1 MLSVISS
8 GQVARQ
14 NLNTRELIKSAHS
27 TNSSMQR
34 SQMGGVISGSNATET
49 RSFLKNSTIQSN
61 LRTKSNLSK
70 SIQNAVSFVQVQ
82 QSKMEMLKDIY
93 TRMTEL
99 AGYASDP
106 FLDTQLRTQYAAEFQ
121 ALKKE
126 SIDIGKETFQGKA
139 LFDEMAAK
147 YFPPI
152 DYGAGFR
159 SDDDGSLIVHDGTVP
174 SSERLDGLS
183 KYYEVE
189 KEVYFD
195 KGKFSLEINGGGT
208 GERYMLKQGDHII
221 FDTAGGSS
229 GDNKWA
235 TEGNAWKYD
244 FDKFEI
250 EYSPSEPT
258 TFKFVPQSAGDT
270 TEVKVPAEAA
280 PDNSFD
286 NKAKYLPQ
294 LGLGS
299 SDGDKTSPWNAGDD
313 NTETVFSGEVG
324 EVKTYPA
331 IAGETKLTLRV
342 EASSIF
348 QVKAEYTN
356 LINPESSYQV
366 QVGDGS
372 SVDLEPVGV
381 GLSLVNSNLDNAE
394 EAGEALKL
402 LENEMESVSVQMGA
416 TGANLS
422 KLELANEHI
431 ENQVIAGNSFENSMM
446 DEASIDKQIESAKSG
461 IMLEGSRSLLA
472 KAITTTKNIVSLLF

>member
-1 MLSVISS
+1 MFSVISS
-8 GQVARQ
+8 GQVAKQ
-14 NLNTRELIKSAHS
+14 NLSTRNLIKRTHQPKYHDGGSAV
-27 TNSSMQR
+27 
-34 SQMGGVISGSNATET
+34 GGVIAGSNPSET
-49 RSFLKNSTIQSN
+49 SSFLKNSTIQSN
-61 LRTKSNLSK
+61 LRIKSNLSK
-70 SIQNAVSFVQVQ
+70 SIQNAVSFVQTQ

-106 FLDTQLRTQYAAEFQ
+106 FLDTQLRSQYAAEFQ
-121 ALKKE
+121 ILKKE

-195 KGKFSLEINGGGT
+195 KGKFSLEVNGGGT

-250 EYSPSEPT
+250 EYSPGEPT
-258 TFKFVPQSAGDT
+258 TFKFVPQSAGNNS
-270 TEVKVPAEAA
+270 EVKVPAEAA

-299 SDGDKTSPWNAGDD
+299 SDGDKTTPWNAGDD
-313 NTETVFSGEVG
+313 YSNTIFSGEVG
-324 EVKTYPA
+324 EVKTFPA

-356 LINPESSYQV
+356 LVNPASSYQV

-381 GLSLVNSNLDNAE
+381 GLSLVNSNLDKAE
-394 EAGEALKL
+394 EAGNALQL

-416 TGANLS
+416 IGANLS

>member
-14 NLNTRELIKSAHS
+14 NLSTRNLIKSAHS
-27 TNSSMQR
+27 KNSSMQR
-34 SQMGGVISGSNATET
+34 PQVGGVISGSNATET
-49 RSFLKNSTIQSN
+49 SSFLKNSTIQSN

-70 SIQNAVSFVQVQ
+70 SIQNAVSFVQIQ

-106 FLDTQLRTQYAAEFQ
+106 FLDSQLRTQYATEFQ
-121 ALKKE
+121 VLKKE

-159 SDDDGSLIVHDGTVP
+159 SDDNGSLIVHDGTVP
-174 SSERLDGLS
+174 SSERLDGLN

-250 EYSPSEPT
+250 EYSPGEPT
-258 TFKFVPQSAGDT
+258 TFKFVPQSAGDN
-270 TEVKVPAEAA
+270 TEIKVPAEAA

-286 NKAKYLPQ
+286 NKTKYLPQ

-356 LINPESSYQV
+356 LNNPESSYQV
-366 QVGDGS
+366 QVGEGS
-372 SVDLEPVGV
+372 SVDLAPVGV
-381 GLSLVNSNLDNAE
+381 GLSLVNSNLDSAE
-394 EAGEALKL
+394 EAGDALKL
-402 LENEMESVSVQMGA
+402 LENEMESVTVQMG
-416 TGANLS
+416 TIGANLS
-422 KLELANEHI
+422 NLEVANQHI
-431 ENQVIAGNSFENSMM
+431 ENQVIAADSFENSIM
-446 DEASIDKQIESAKSG
+446 DEASIDKQIESAKSA

-472 KAITTTKNIVSLLF
+472 KAITTTKKILDLIL

>member
-1 MLSVISS
+1 MFSVISS
-8 GQVARQ
+8 GQVAKH
-14 NLNTRELIKSAHS
+14 NLSTRSLIKRTHNSHS
-27 TNSSMQR
+27 SGSSLKV
-34 SQMGGVISGSNATET
+34 GGVIAGSNASET
-49 RSFLKNSTIQSN
+49 SSFLENSTIQSD

-70 SIQNAVSFVQVQ
+70 SIQNAVSFVQTQ

-106 FLDTQLRTQYAAEFQ
+106 FVDTQLRTQYATEFQ

-126 SIDIGKETFQGKA
+126 SIDIGKESFQGKA

-147 YFPPI
+147 YFPAI

-159 SDDDGSLIVHDGTVP
+159 SDDDGSLIVHNGTVP

-250 EYSPSEPT
+250 EYSPGEPT
-258 TFKFVPQSAGDT
+258 SFKFVPQSAGNNS
-270 TEVKVPAEAA
+270 EVKVPDEVP
-280 PDNSFD
+280 PDVSFD
-286 NKAKYLPQ
+286 NKSKYLPQ

-299 SDGDKTSPWNAGDD
+299 SDGDKTTPWNAGKDYS
-313 NTETVFSGEVG
+313 NTVFSGEVG

-381 GLSLVNSNLDNAE
+381 GLSLVNSNLDSAE

-402 LENEMESVSVQMGA
+402 LENEIESVSVQMG
-416 TGANLS
+416 TIGANLT

-431 ENQVIAGNSFENSMM
+431 ENQMIAGDFFENSMM

-472 KAITTTKNIVSLLF
+472 KAITTTKNIVNLLF

>member
-1 MLSVISS
+1 MFSVISS
-8 GQVARQ
+8 GQVAKH
-14 NLNTRELIKSAHS
+14 NLSTRSLIKRTHNSHS
-27 TNSSMQR
+27 SGSSLKV
-34 SQMGGVISGSNATET
+34 GGVIAGSNISET
-49 RSFLKNSTIQSN
+49 SSFLKNSTIQSD

-70 SIQNAVSFVQVQ
+70 SIQNAVSFVQTQ

-106 FLDTQLRTQYAAEFQ
+106 FVDTQLRTQYATEFQ

-126 SIDIGKETFQGKA
+126 SIDIGKESFQGKA

-147 YFPPI
+147 YFPAI

-159 SDDDGSLIVHDGTVP
+159 SDDDGSLIVHNGTVP

-250 EYSPSEPT
+250 EYSPGEPT
-258 TFKFVPQSAGDT
+258 SFKFVPQSAGNNS
-270 TEVKVPAEAA
+270 EVKVPDEVP
-280 PDNSFD
+280 PDVSFD
-286 NKAKYLPQ
+286 NKSKYLPQ

-299 SDGDKTSPWNAGDD
+299 SDGDKTTPWNAGKDYS
-313 NTETVFSGEVG
+313 NTVFSGEVG

-381 GLSLVNSNLDNAE
+381 GLSLVNSNLDSAE

-402 LENEMESVSVQMGA
+402 LENEIESVSVQMG
-416 TGANLS
+416 TIGANLT

-431 ENQVIAGNSFENSMM
+431 ENQMIAGDFFENSMM

-472 KAITTTKNIVSLLF
+472 KAITTTKNIVNLLF